1 MHPFDADTAVA
12 AVGESRFA
20 AQVTG
25 RWMTPAGTV
34 NGGYLLALCVQALG
48 QVLPFPDPLAV
59 SAHFLRRAP
68 AGGPAPAGTQPP
80 PGGPGGASRE
90 GAPGRRGP
98 ARARASE

>member
-59 SAHFLRRAP
+59 SAHFLRRAH
-68 AGGPAPAGTQPP
+68 AGGRAQLVSALLR
-80 PGGPGGASRE
+80 GGRGGAAPGGA
-90 GAPGRRGP
+90 PGQGGRGIVG
-98 ARARASE
+98 